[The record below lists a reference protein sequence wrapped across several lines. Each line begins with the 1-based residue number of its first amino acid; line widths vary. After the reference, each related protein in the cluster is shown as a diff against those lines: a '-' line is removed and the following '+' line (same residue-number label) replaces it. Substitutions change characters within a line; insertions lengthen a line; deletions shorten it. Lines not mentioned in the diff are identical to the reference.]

1 MIHSKCVKPNKFQCP
16 NPFLKLMEDAN
27 IQRAIRRWLLD
38 LGFQAVVSLSLSLA
52 ALVNGAS
59 AHPKAGQHPK

>member
-1 MIHSKCVKPNKFQCP
+1 MQISRKPSEGCS
-16 NPFLKLMEDAN
+16 
-27 IQRAIRRWLLD
+27 

-59 AHPKAGQHPK
+59 AHPEAGKPPKMTIGAMEVGEHFW